1 MAGALICRREAEGE
15 RNRVL
20 DIVEDVYGRCPPPET
35 FPEDR
40 LVVEEYGRIAAFA
53 MLYRLDGIAIGS
65 VDWLA
70 IEHGRS
76 EADRI
81 AILGCLLDGLR
92 ELKAALGLRAV
103 MVHSPYD
110 ELREHL
116 GASDLKP
123 GEENLRRLAV
133 LAWPGGDRAG

>member
-20 DIVEDVYGRCPPPET
+20 DIVEAVYGRRPPPEV

-40 LVVEEYGRIAAFA
+40 LVVEGDGRLAAFA
-53 MLYRLDGIAIGS
+53 ALYRLDDIEIGS

-70 IEHGRS
+70 IEDGRG

-92 ELKAALGLRAV
+92 ELKVAHGMRAV

-110 ELREHL
+110 EIRRHLR
-116 GASDLKP
+116 AADLKP

-133 LAWPGGDRAG
+133 PASPKWDRA